1 MFYDGMRDAVLDAVT
16 VAYDYS
22 CDLLL
27 EYAAAGGPEFVFTPL
42 KRHFP
47 LHGLGFLC
55 VSAQLEMK
63 SLLYPSLRLLCVDHV
78 STASLVAGI
87 ASSHQKVVASRPGQR
102 VHVTF
107 RRI

>member
-16 VAYDYS
+16 VAYDCS

-78 STASLVAGI
+78 STVSLVAGI
-87 ASSHQKVVASRPGQR
+87 ASSHQKVVASRHGQ
-102 VHVTF
+102 
-107 RRI
+107 